1 MKKLELTFSTTKD
14 GDRTPERHVR
24 HLIAGYA
31 KINTIDGYTLTKALT
46 GYWQGEEEDSYTL
59 TIICFDKEDYNKAFR
74 FLVNLSK
81 AIKQLYEQDATLLTE
96 TDIQVWYEW
105 EDIKW
110 S

>member
-31 KINTIDGYTLTKALT
+31 DINAMDGYTLTKALT

-59 TIICFDKEDYNKAFR
+59 SIICFNKDDYDKTFI
-74 FLVNLSK
+74 FLIKLSNV
-81 AIKQLYEQDATLLTE
+81 IKRLYGQDETLLTE
-96 TDIQVWYEW
+96 TDIKVWHE
-105 EDIKW
+105 
-110 S
+110 